1 MQRALF
7 SCRLSMMRI
16 MRRLFSLPDFLQP
29 MQQATVRLLGRQML
43 FASAA
48 AVLGAVSI
56 QISHAGYR
64 RMRRRI
70 AKRVFLLGIQNP
82 FLFDKTK
89 RKRGLGTHL
98 LFVLQIVFAA
108 AEKTVRRVR
117 SAGTGETSRPFS
129 FVGAKR
135 KVSWTPKEK
144 ALGGAAGGAGKSFRR
159 ASFELSSRYAP
170 LPLMR
175 CRRSCFRFT
184 KGACCRSAERDLH
197 KGRAHLGMRQPQSGS
212 FRAILRYQKRE
223 STKDSRFF
231 CLVLRKNLSLC
242 GAKQF

>member
-1 MQRALF
+1 M
-7 SCRLSMMRI
+7 
-16 MRRLFSLPDFLQP
+16 PDFLQP
-29 MQQATVRLLGRQML
+29 LQQATVRLLGRQML

-48 AVLGAVSI
+48 AALGAESI
-56 QISHAGYR
+56 QIQHAGYR

-108 AEKTVRRVR
+108 AEKTVRCVR

-135 KVSWTPKEK
+135 KVSCTPKEK
-144 ALGGAAGGAGKSFRR
+144 ALGGAAGSTDKPFRR
-159 ASFELSSRYAP
+159 ANFELSLRYAP

-184 KGACCRSAERDLH
+184 KGACCRSATRGALH
-197 KGRAHLGMRQPQSGS
+197 FA
-212 FRAILRYQKRE
+212 
-223 STKDSRFF
+223 SRTF
-231 CLVLRKNLSLC
+231 
-242 GAKQF
+242 